1 MGDSVRPRGAAI
13 LVILALTS
21 AGPAADQAAPAHLP
35 TFSTRVTQV
44 EVYTTVTDAEGRAI
58 KGLTQSDFTVR
69 EDDVPQKITTF
80 EGGEFPAAVALA
92 IDRSF
97 SMKGTPLTM
106 ARTAGRAFVG
116 ALKPDDRAMLISI
129 SGDVEVLAPLDR
141 DRTRLLAALDA
152 LDPWSTTS
160 LHDAMIRCID
170 LLEGETGRRAI
181 VVLSDG
187 VDRYSKASAA
197 DVVARA
203 RRSDVLVYPIAIG
216 RVRPALFAEVATVS
230 GGRSFHLRDPKDLQ
244 PTLQTIAEDLR
255 SQYLIGYEP
264 AEPPSAEAAE
274 WRSISVTV
282 TRPDARVR
290 ARSGYSTR

>member
-1 MGDSVRPRGAAI
+1 
-13 LVILALTS
+13 
-21 AGPAADQAAPAHLP
+21 
-35 TFSTRVTQV
+35 
-44 EVYTTVTDAEGRAI
+44 
-58 KGLTQSDFTVR
+58 
-69 EDDVPQKITTF
+69 
-80 EGGEFPAAVALA
+80 
-92 IDRSF
+92 
-97 SMKGTPLTM
+97 
-106 ARTAGRAFVG
+106 
-116 ALKPDDRAMLISI
+116 
-129 SGDVEVLAPLDR
+129 
-141 DRTRLLAALDA
+141 
-152 LDPWSTTS
+152 
-160 LHDAMIRCID
+160 MIRCID